1 MFALPFLLAGLAWQ
15 PLPQESAAAP
25 AFEVRL
31 VAPPPGSKAIRWSP
45 KGATVALVERDGAL
59 HGSFALGH
67 RGTRAVAAR
76 LEKSAGSEHHDLL
89 WIDADRDGELRDA
102 ERLRATP
109 NLQRGKWWSSF
120 STEIAIAMTV
130 AGAQAA
136 SRPYPLA
143 LWFVEDPQAPEAEP
157 QLRWS
162 RRGWTEGWI
171 EIADRPAVVLVT
183 EMQMD
188 GVIDQ
193 RDAWAIARDRDALLA
208 APARSLDRH
217 VWLDGVAYRATAI
230 DGDGRSLAFEAF
242 DPGFT
247 EAEERD
253 RDDLYKADREAERAP
268 GPLPFGRDFAA
279 ALAAAKSGK
288 QRVFVDFQ
296 TTWCGPCRQMEQ
308 LVYTAKDVVEA
319 ARDVVPVV
327 LDGDEQRA
335 LVEQYRVTAYPTM
348 LLLDADG
355 KELRR
360 AVGYRGVAAMV
371 AFLRDG

>member
-1 MFALPFLLAGLAWQ
+1 MFALAALLAGLAWH
-15 PLPQESAAAP
+15 PLPQQSAAAP
-25 AFEVRL
+25 RLEVRL
-31 VAPPPGSKAIRWSP
+31 ATPPAGSKAIRWSP
-45 KGATVALVERDGAL
+45 KGATVALVKRDGAL

-67 RGTRAVAAR
+67 RGTRAVTVR
-76 LEKSAGSEHHDLL
+76 LEKSGGSEHHDLL

-102 ERLRATP
+102 ERLQTRP
-109 NLQRGKWWSSF
+109 NQQRGKWWSSF
-120 STEIAIAMTV
+120 TTEIAIPMTAV
-130 AGAQAA
+130 GDQPA
-136 SRPYPLA
+136 SRPYPLG
-143 LWFVEDPQAPEAEP
+143 LWFVEDPQAPDAEP

-162 RRGWTEGWI
+162 RRGWTEGQI
-171 EIADRPAVVLVT
+171 EIGNHLAFVLVT

-193 RDAWAIARDRDALLA
+193 RDAWAIARDRDSLLA

-217 VWLDGVAYRATAI
+217 VWLDGVAYRTTAI

-242 DPGFT
+242 DPGST
-247 EAEERD
+247 ESEERD

-268 GPLPFGRDFAA
+268 EPLPFGRDFAA
-279 ALAAAKSGK
+279 ALATAKTGK
-288 QRVFVDFQ
+288 RRVFVDFQ

-319 ARDVVPVV
+319 AREVVPVV
-327 LDGDEQRA
+327 LDGDDQRA
-335 LVEQYRVTAYPTM
+335 LVQRYQVTAYPTM
-348 LLLDADG
+348 LLLDEDG

-371 AFLRDG
+371 EFLRDG